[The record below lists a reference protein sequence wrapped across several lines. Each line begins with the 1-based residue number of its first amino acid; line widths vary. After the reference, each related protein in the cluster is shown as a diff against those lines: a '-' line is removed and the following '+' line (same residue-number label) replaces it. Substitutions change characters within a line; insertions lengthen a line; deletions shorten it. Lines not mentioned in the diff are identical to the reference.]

1 MILGSLG
8 EIVFEV
14 SQLRVLNFDDY
25 TRKTAAKYASHEVI
39 GRPPVL
45 EFTGRELEEISLTIK
60 LIRTLGVSPEEEI
73 FKLRD
78 MCQRGEP
85 NFLILGGTVYGEN
98 EFVITDID
106 EDVKHWIGE
115 VKVLSGEL
123 KIKLK
128 EYVPRGD

>member
-1 MILGSLG
+1 MILGSFG
-8 EIVFEV
+8 ELIFEV
-14 SQLRVLNFDDY
+14 SQFRVLNFDDY
-25 TRKTAAKYASHEVI
+25 TRKTSAKFASHDVI

-60 LIRTLGVSPEEEI
+60 LIRSLGVSPEEET

-78 MCQRGEP
+78 ICQRGEP
-85 NFLILGGTVYGEN
+85 NFLILGGIVYGEN

-106 EDVKHWIGE
+106 EDVKRWIGE
-115 VKVLSGEL
+115 VKVLTNEL